1 MKVKSLSRV
10 QLLETPWTA
19 AYQAPLFMGFAR
31 QEYWSGAPL
40 PSPNR
45 ILLSHKKNEI
55 YVMCGNMDGPR
66 SYHTEF
72 SKSDKERQI
81 TYDITYVESK
91 NTIQMNLFTNRNRL
105 TDIESKLME
114 TPLVV

>member
-1 MKVKSLSRV
+1 M
-10 QLLETPWTA
+10 
-19 AYQAPLFMGFAR
+19 
-31 QEYWSGAPL
+31 